1 MAIVQKPFN
10 QSNFVAKS
18 GPPAWKELP
27 TWYQISDADHMIPPN
42 VQRTFA
48 QQMNARYSSILMLA
62 MHRMHRI
69 QMKLL
74 TSSLMQQKEN
84 NDNVKGLG

>member
-1 MAIVQKPFN
+1 MAMVQKPFN

-27 TWYQISDADHMIPPN
+27 TWYQISDADHTIPPN

-48 QQMNARYSSILMLA
+48 QQMNAATPQS
-62 MHRMHRI
+62 
-69 QMKLL
+69 
-74 TSSLMQQKEN
+74 
-84 NDNVKGLG
+84 